1 MPPPPPHPRLASG
14 ASDED
19 LAGRAADGDSG
30 AFEAL
35 VVRHGSAVIAALER
49 MIGDHHLA
57 CDAAQD
63 AWLKVHRNLGRYE
76 RGARLRP
83 WLFAIAL
90 NHGRDV
96 LRKRARRPD
105 SHGGR
110 EELDGERLRAPD
122 ALQPGG
128 RFTERSA
135 IAAAL
140 TAIDERYREALLL
153 VDALGLGYEEA
164 AESLGLAVGTL
175 KSRVHRGRL
184 AFRELWTRSELDS
197 DERAAGATPARN
209 RR

>member
-1 MPPPPPHPRLASG
+1 MPPPPPHTRLAPG
-14 ASDED
+14 ASDEN

-49 MIGDHHLA
+49 LIGDHHLA

-63 AWLKVHRNLGRYE
+63 VWLKVHRNLDRYE

-83 WLFAIAL
+83 WLFAITL

-110 EELDGERLRAPD
+110 EELNDERLRAPGSSE
-122 ALQPGG
+122 PSG

-140 TAIDERYREALLL
+140 TAIDERFREALIL

-164 AESLGLAVGTL
+164 AESLGLAVGTM

-184 AFRELWTRSELDS
+184 AFRELWNKSELES
-197 DERAAGATPARN
+197 GERSAGATPARSG
-209 RR
+209 R